1 MQAVT
6 TFFHAL
12 AREFSILWDLCTS
25 YMVSVFDPQS
35 GWPPKAIF
43 GAVLLVVVFWVAKRG
58 TKS

>member
-1 MQAVT
+1 VT

-12 AREFSILWDLCTS
+12 AREFSILWDLFTTF
-25 YMVSVFDPQS
+25 MVSIFDPQS

-43 GAVLLVVVFWVAKRG
+43 GAALLVIVFWVSKRG

>member
-1 MQAVT
+1 VQAVT

-12 AREFSILWDLCTS
+12 GREFSTLWDLCTS

-43 GAVLLVVVFWVAKRG
+43 GGVLLVVVFWVAKRG